1 MFEISNGIAVQ
12 ILEVTG
18 RERVMLLFDVI
29 IPVPHCTEQWGYLS
43 TYSNNIA
50 YVSFPIAFNTTL
62 RMAFTGDITESIS
75 TINSHSVGNVTSATM
90 EIRQAQ
96 KMDTDGTYWLAIGR

>member
-29 IPVPHCTEQWGYLS
+29 IPVPHCTEQWGTADCNEYITLPIRF
-43 TYSNNIA
+43 TA
-50 YVSFPIAFNTTL
+50 YYVMSADYMTQSPTTSYQTSIKYDNLGTFRINT
-62 RMAFTGDITESIS
+62 
-75 TINSHSVGNVTSATM
+75 NSQEPSPQS
-90 EIRQAQ
+90 R
-96 KMDTDGTYWLAIGR
+96 WLAVGY